1 MYKEYENTKIDLGW
15 WLYNSVNILK
25 ETELY
30 TLSWWIVWL
39 WKAIKNVYA
48 DEFGEFSEVELTDF
62 TDEIIETI
70 GEKKS
75 I

>member
-1 MYKEYENTKIDLGW
+1 M
-15 WLYNSVNILK
+15 LK